1 MPPTWGSSG
10 TDGVPG
16 TLRWQCIQGGHRGS
30 YLTGSHW
37 AQLASVTPV
46 MVLPAGA
53 NLYAWIYLD
62 PTAPPAT
69 SLIVSFKAL
78 GMTPNRDF
86 QWGAWQPEGPAR
98 VWMSADIPPAGQWIR
113 LTMPAARVGLTGV
126 NINRFSVEM
135 VEGRIAVGTVG
146 YIASGGGEERPWLNH
161 CKLPTGSGWITN
173 GESRLWLGAT
183 DLLDPMAASPP
194 LVGDHCDQ
202 PPLCMAT
209 FTPSRVGHYPLRVMV
224 GHDAIPELVNVTVL
238 PAPVAPG
245 PTTWQL
251 SAGGVVAGEPLR
263 VVVTAWDEFANSI
276 PCTPEAAKATF
287 GLLWNGAPPRDP
299 LIWSC
304 IVEEHDPVYAGLL
317 APTTSGPVEVGLVV
331 LRVPGRPDLGGPLA
345 GANRTITVTP
355 GLPRPP
361 DP

>member
-1 MPPTWGSSG
+1 
-10 TDGVPG
+10 
-16 TLRWQCIQGGHRGS
+16 
-30 YLTGSHW
+30 
-37 AQLASVTPV
+37 
-46 MVLPAGA
+46 
-53 NLYAWIYLD
+53 
-62 PTAPPAT
+62 
-69 SLIVSFKAL
+69 
-78 GMTPNRDF
+78 
-86 QWGAWQPEGPAR
+86 
-98 VWMSADIPPAGQWIR
+98 MSADIPPAGQWIR

-135 VEGRIAVGTVG
+135 VEGRIAWVD
-146 YIASGGGEERPWLNH
+146 YEW
-161 CKLPTGSGWITN
+161 
-173 GESRLWLGAT
+173 ESRLWLGAT

-331 LRVPGRPDLGGPLA
+331 LRVPGRPDLGGPWPVPIA
-345 GANRTITVTP
+345 RSP
-355 GLPRPP
+355 SPRVCPP
-361 DP
+361 S